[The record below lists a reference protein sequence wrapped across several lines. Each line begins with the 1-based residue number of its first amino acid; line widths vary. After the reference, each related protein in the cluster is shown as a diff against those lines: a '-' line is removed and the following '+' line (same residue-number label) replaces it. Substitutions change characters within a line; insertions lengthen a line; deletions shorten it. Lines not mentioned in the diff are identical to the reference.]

1 MNASGDVRVLS
12 SIGVAGTPSIP
23 SADLNSKTMIINPT
37 TNNDTP
43 NAFGDASNV
52 KWTKVNDAVTSQ
64 SIQPRPRHGHRAVA
78 YGNYMIVFG
87 GGNEGIVEELHVFDT
102 TTQEWCQP
110 QMKGEVPPGCAA
122 YGLVL
127 DGCRM
132 LLYGGMIEYGRYSS
146 DLYELNI
153 PKWEW
158 KKLKPKGP
166 RNGEPPCA
174 RLGHSFTI
182 IRDQV
187 FMFGGLAND
196 SDDLKNNIPR
206 YMNDVYTL
214 QVKLNND
221 NGIWD
226 IPVTFGTPP
235 GPRESHSAVAY
246 VSKDGRHN
254 KLIIYGGMSG
264 CRLGDLYLLDV
275 DTLMWC
281 KPEVGGSTPSPRSL
295 HTATLVG
302 DKMYV
307 FGGWVP
313 MLVEELKNSEKEW
326 KCTNSL
332 ACLNVDSLTWEN
344 LHQDILDDKVP
355 RARAGHSAVVINTRI
370 YIWSGRDGYRKAW
383 NNQVCCKDL
392 WQLEVQKPGD
402 PGKVQLLRAGT
413 NWLEVGWN
421 PVPGADSYILQCVA
435 YDVPSEPIF
444 QPEPTPVQP
453 LQSLAAAGYAPTPP
467 IMTPVPISKP
477 AKSIVPPAKDVMS
490 QAAPG
495 MSPAQ
500 AVSSPMLATSVP
512 VSLMSSGGVPMS
524 VSLQAG
530 SISQAANVLSQG
542 APVASQQLANDN
554 AQSSVM
560 TLSMPSLSTANVGA
574 DISNAMTVVSAT
586 SVSPAVLPSVS
597 SLYTLPANV
606 AGTASSLLASKGMAR
621 PIATPMTAS
630 QAAGR
635 GVLRLRTPVQVTQ
648 PRTPGTMTT
657 LANANVLKSSPNA
670 GVLATSSADASS
682 VQLSGMHTL
691 AAAAAATQKIQT
703 PPQAMKVVP
712 QAPGQ
717 QQVYSQVKVANM
729 SGVLPGTVRLSSSP
743 VNSPVKQV
751 TTSASTPTAGN
762 VKQIIVQKPG
772 APGGGNQIY
781 TVVKTSQGMALAN
794 LQGSKVIQ
802 GKPGVSTANVV
813 PASSIQGSP
822 QKTANIIKWVAAPG
836 SGVATPSKPNI
847 IATNQPMLGLA
858 GQGTAGNA
866 PRPTYI
872 ISKPAT
878 TIAGRP
884 QTPQYVVV
892 TQASAIRSIQ
902 GMTTSTLSGNQTITL
917 PTSAAGGNP
926 MKMIVMP
933 SSSGAGTAGQSVK
946 IITPGGMQTANAP
959 KTVTLATS
967 KPTQYLT
974 STGQIVTI
982 PQGLLQAGGQQQ
994 ISIGGKQVTLQ
1005 MATGQKLAILSNS
1018 SGQLIQS
1025 TGQGGEAGK
1034 PKFVMVGAGQK
1045 TNIPT
1050 TMSQM
1055 RLSMGG
1061 VIQSDATSSSL
1072 ADGIGAAAEG
1082 LVEMAAGAE
1091 LQGVSTDQQN
1101 LNGMNP
1107 DGDQSGGLKGGSM
1120 YGPWSKFSFSGLPWM
1135 KLKGGM
1141 EPVDYAMSMRDH
1153 TLPIY
1158 SLSTKFSWKSAL
1170 NMGLKGGDEV
1180 DGVINQQAPPTENP
1194 QQVNEAPSEL
1204 LAQPVQQQSDNSS
1217 QPQQQMEQQAQSIQ
1231 FSLGEA
1237 ATSAFP
1243 SLEGTPDPT
1252 PPVLINPD
1260 MKPELMSLQQQIA
1273 DNANQDTSGATLAF
1287 SAPVVTTA
1295 ASLLPAGGI
1304 SENVAPQE
1312 VAQPPPELNLLTQS
1326 QLKMEVS
1333 APQGELQQSPVT
1345 LTFSQP
1351 SLGMVPATTSYELST
1366 PQLSTPIQAPVTA
1379 ESSLSVPTQMD
1390 TTPSVTA
1397 SQVQQ
1402 NLIQTGQAPGKS
1414 VTLVNAQ
1421 QLLDRSLVVSSPSL
1435 VSVSN
1440 SLPASQTVVSLPS
1453 RVGQMGSII
1462 MQPSIVS
1469 QASGATLSSIPVQV
1483 SIANPL
1489 MLPSGVSIPAQTA
1502 IAIQNSLSTAA
1513 GSGILSQAQSPIQ
1526 TVVARMPMPAAPV
1539 VRQMP
1544 EVRFTSTLN
1553 NATPVLPAA
1562 STNGSAGNPMQLR
1575 MPPEEKIDNWMDVI
1589 HTKGTSCV
1597 VKCYFTTNE
1606 KLSRLEPDIPVDKDL
1621 EFIKKKVELKPA
1633 TAYKFRVAA
1642 INSCGRGPW
1651 GEVTAFKTC
1660 LPGFPGAPSSIK
1672 ISKSVD
1678 GATIAWEPPLNTP
1691 GDILEYSV
1699 YLAVK
1704 PPPNAPDPKP
1714 GTTNLSFVRV
1724 YCGPS
1729 NQCNVP
1735 TASLNQAL
1743 VDTTSKPAIIFR
1755 IAAKN
1760 DKGYGPAT
1768 QVRWLQ
1774 ESAAPNFAAP
1784 KTGILKRPA
1793 PMPPSVLTKRGRPDM

>member
-1 MNASGDVRVLS
+1 MNAGGEVKLFS
-12 SIGVAGTPSIP
+12 SIGVAGTPSLP
-23 SADLNSKTMIINPT
+23 SPDVNSKTMVVNPPT
-37 TNNDTP
+37 TNDTQT
-43 NAFGDASNV
+43 AFGDTSNV
-52 KWTKVNDAVTSQ
+52 KWTKVNDASTSQ

-102 TTQEWCQP
+102 SSHEWIQP
-110 QMKGEVPPGCAA
+110 QMKGEIPPGCAA

-214 QVKLNND
+214 QVRLNND
-221 NGIWD
+221 HGIWD

-246 VSKDGRHN
+246 VGKDGRQS

-264 CRLGDLYLLDV
+264 CRLGDLYLLDI

-302 DKMYV
+302 EKMYV

-313 MLVEELKNSEKEW
+313 MMLEELKNSEKEW

-435 YDVPSEPIF
+435 YDVPSPQPMCDSEPS
-444 QPEPTPVQP
+444 PAQP

-477 AKSIVPPAKDVMS
+477 AKSIVPPVKEVIPPVAPPPAPV
-490 QAAPG
+490 AA
-495 MSPAQ
+495 
-500 AVSSPMLATSVP
+500 SPMMSTAVP
-512 VSLMSSGGVPMS
+512 VSIMAGGTPLP
-524 VSLQAG
+524 VSIQAG
-530 SISQAANVLSQG
+530 SASPATNLLTSAAPMVTSSTAATHQQQPQL
-542 APVASQQLANDN
+542 QQLSMEN

-560 TLSMPSLSTANVGA
+560 TLSMPSLSQASNAGT

-586 SVSPAVLPSVS
+586 SVSPAVLPTVS

-606 AGTASSLLASKGMAR
+606 AGTASSLLASKAMAR
-621 PIATPMTAS
+621 PISSPMTAP
-630 QAAGR
+630 QVAGR
-635 GVLRLRTPVQVTQ
+635 GVLRLRTPVQINQ
-648 PRTPGTMTT
+648 PRAPGTITT
-657 LANANVLKSSPNA
+657 LSNATVLKGSPTA
-670 GVLATSSADASS
+670 GLLTNTSEAQS

-703 PPQAMKVVP
+703 PTQGMKVVS

-717 QQVYSQVKVANM
+717 QPLFSQVKVANV
-729 SGVLPGTVRLSSSP
+729 SGVLPGSVRLGSP
-743 VNSPVKQV
+743 VSSPVKQA
-751 TTSASTPTAGN
+751 TTVATTPTASN
-762 VKQIIVQKPG
+762 MKQILVQKPG
-772 APGGGNQIY
+772 TPGGNQIF

-802 GKPGVSTANVV
+802 GKPGVTTANVV

-847 IATNQPMLGLA
+847 IATNQPILGLA
-858 GQGTAGNA
+858 GQGAASNS
-866 PRPTYI
+866 PRQTYI
-872 ISKPAT
+872 FSSKPAT
-878 TIAGRP
+878 TMAGRP
-884 QTPQYVVV
+884 QAPQYVVV

-902 GMTTSTLSGNQTITL
+902 GMTTSNLSGGQTITL
-917 PTSAAGGNP
+917 PTSSASGNP
-926 MKMIVMP
+926 AQGMKMIVMP

-946 IITPGGMQTANAP
+946 IITPGGMQTTSAQ

-967 KPTQYLT
+967 KSTQYIT
-974 STGQIVTI
+974 STGQIVTL
-982 PQGLLQAGGQQQ
+982 PSGLLQAGGQQQ

-1025 TGQGGEAGK
+1025 AGQGGGEPGK
-1034 PKFVMVGAGQK
+1034 TKFVMVGAGQK
-1045 TNIPT
+1045 PNIPT

-1055 RLSMGG
+1055 RLSVGG
-1061 VIQSDATSSSL
+1061 VIQAEATSTSSM
-1072 ADGIGAAAEG
+1072 DGIGAAAEG
-1082 LVEMAAGAE
+1082 LVEMAGGAE
-1091 LQGVSTDQQN
+1091 LQGVSADQHN

-1107 DGDQSGGLKGGSM
+1107 DGDGGLKGGSL
-1120 YGPWSKFSFSGLPWM
+1120 YGPWSEFSFSGLPWM
-1135 KLKGGM
+1135 KLKGGGL
-1141 EPVDYAMSMRDH
+1141 EPFDYAMGMKNQ

-1158 SLSTKFSWKSAL
+1158 SLSTKFSWTAAL
-1170 NMGLKGGDEV
+1170 NIGLKGGDEG
-1180 DGVINQQAPPTENP
+1180 DGVLGGQAVTSSDNQQQATEEPTLAAPVE
-1194 QQVNEAPSEL
+1194 QQFSNNSFAPMDTTSDGGVGEQVQAGVEQKPDLSTLQPSPNTTTSSTSGSTITFVTGPSTVQTTQGASFAEIVQAHEAMQHSSS
-1204 LAQPVQQQSDNSS
+1204 QQTQSDLSTELIAPKTERGQSS
-1217 QPQQQMEQQAQSIQ
+1217 
-1231 FSLGEA
+1231 
-1237 ATSAFP
+1237 
-1243 SLEGTPDPT
+1243 
-1252 PPVLINPD
+1252 
-1260 MKPELMSLQQQIA
+1260 
-1273 DNANQDTSGATLAF
+1273 
-1287 SAPVVTTA
+1287 VT
-1295 ASLLPAGGI
+1295 
-1304 SENVAPQE
+1304 
-1312 VAQPPPELNLLTQS
+1312 
-1326 QLKMEVS
+1326 M
-1333 APQGELQQSPVT
+1333 
-1345 LTFSQP
+1345 TFSQP
-1351 SLGMVPATTSYELST
+1351 SLGIASATTT
-1366 PQLSTPIQAPVTA
+1366 FNAPQFLQSNPIAVTA
-1379 ESSLSVPTQMD
+1379 ASSLAPS
-1390 TTPSVTA
+1390 TTIGH
-1397 SQVQQ
+1397 VQQ
-1402 NLIQTGQAPGKS
+1402 NLLQGQAP
-1414 VTLVNAQ
+1414 VQAAP
-1421 QLLDRSLVVSSPSL
+1421 LLHTVKLEHPLSIQSPNLVSSST
-1435 VSVSN
+1435 
-1440 SLPASQTVVSLPS
+1440 TVPVQAPQSAGSLPS
-1453 RVGQMGSII
+1453 RTGQIGAQPQII
-1462 MQPSIVS
+1462 MQPSMTNQS
-1469 QASGATLSSIPVQV
+1469 PSGIPVSIPNQ
-1483 SIANPL
+1483 L
-1489 MLPSGVSIPAQTA
+1489 MLPTGVPVSIPAQAATS
-1502 IAIQNSLSTAA
+1502 IQNSLSTVA
-1513 GSGILSQAQSPIQ
+1513 GSGTTSQTQS
-1526 TVVARMPMPAAPV
+1526 VGARMPMPTTSPV
-1539 VRQMP
+1539 VRPQMP
-1544 EVRFTSTLN
+1544 EMRFNNSSQPGTSPLS
-1553 NATPVLPAA
+1553 AT
-1562 STNGSAGNPMQLR
+1562 TNGSAPNQALTMQMR
-1575 MPPEEKIDNWMDVI
+1575 MAAAAPEERVENWMDVV

-1621 EFIKKKVELKPA
+1621 EFIKKKIELKPA

-1704 PPPNAPDPKP
+1704 LPANAPEPKP
-1714 GTTNLSFVRV
+1714 GVTNLSFVRV

-1774 ESAAPNFAAP
+1774 ESAVPNFSTP
-1784 KTGILKRPA
+1784 KTGILKRPV
-1793 PMPPSVLTKRGRPDM
+1793 PMPPTVLTKRGRTDM